1 MEITCTQ
8 MDVLI
13 SFYIEGDLSKTLKEK
28 VEEHLQNCPACRAK
42 LEIISSLLKD
52 LKETIENEQEEVL
65 STTTTS
71 QYRLFQN
78 NLSAYVDNELPPEEN
93 IKIKKFTIN
102 NKKAR
107 KELENAYS
115 IRKLMN
121 YSFQKTKSEN
131 RQDFSKNVMKQLD
144 LTSEANLGFHPLL
157 KVAIA
162 FVITVLV
169 LSAIIVFSLTL

>member
-1 MEITCTQ
+1 MEITCIQ

-13 SFYIEGDLSKTLKEK
+13 SFYIEGDLSKALKEK
-28 VEEHLQNCPACRAK
+28 VEEHLKSCPACRAK
-42 LEIISSLLKD
+42 FEIISSLLKD
-52 LKETIENEQEEVL
+52 LRESIENEQEEVVQ
-65 STTTTS
+65 TGANS
-71 QYRLFQN
+71 QYRLFKN
-78 NLSAYVDNELPPEEN
+78 NLSAYVDNELPAEEN

-102 NKKAR
+102 NKRAR
-107 KELENAYS
+107 KELENTYN

-121 YSFQKTKSEN
+121 DSFKKTKSES
-131 RQDFSKNVMKQLD
+131 RHDFSRNVMKQLD
-144 LTSEANLGFHPLL
+144 MTNEANLGFHPLL

>member
-1 MEITCTQ
+1 MEITCAQ

-13 SFYIEGDLSKTLKEK
+13 SFYIEGDLSKTLKAK
-28 VEEHLQNCPACRAK
+28 VEEHLKNCTACRAK
-42 LEIISSLLKD
+42 YDIIKTMLCD
-52 LKETIENEQEEVL
+52 LRGSFDSNEAVF
-65 STTTTS
+65 SKTDNSRYKT
-71 QYRLFQN
+71 FQD
-78 NLSAYVDNELPPEEN
+78 NLSAYVDNELPSEES

-107 KELENAYS
+107 KELEDTYS

-121 YSFQKTKSEN
+121 DSFKKTRSEA
-131 RQDFSKNVMKQLD
+131 RHDFSKNVIRQLSPAEEYS
-144 LTSEANLGFHPLL
+144 LTFHPVL
-157 KVAIA
+157 KVAAA

>member
-13 SFYIEGDLSKTLKEK
+13 SFYIEGDLSKVLKGK
-28 VEEHLQNCPACRAK
+28 VEEHLKNCPTCRAK
-42 LEIISSLLKD
+42 FEIINSLLKD
-52 LKETIENEQEEVL
+52 LKESVENEQEEAL
-65 STTTTS
+65 STIQNN

-107 KELENAYS
+107 KELENTYS

-121 YSFQKTKSEN
+121 DSFQKTKSES

-144 LTSEANLGFHPLL
+144 MSSEASLGFHPLL

-162 FVITVLV
+162 FVLTVLV

>member
-1 MEITCTQ
+1 MEITCIQ

-13 SFYIEGDLSKTLKEK
+13 SFYIEGDLSKALKEK
-28 VEEHLQNCPACRAK
+28 VEEHLKNCPACRAK
-42 LEIISSLLKD
+42 FEIISSLLKD
-52 LKETIENEQEEVL
+52 LRESIENEQEEVVQ
-65 STTTTS
+65 TGANS

-78 NLSAYVDNELPPEEN
+78 NLSAYVDNELPAEEN

-102 NKKAR
+102 NKRAR
-107 KELENAYS
+107 KELENTYN

-121 YSFQKTKSEN
+121 DSFKKTKSES
-131 RQDFSKNVMKQLD
+131 RHDFSRNVMKQLD
-144 LTSEANLGFHPLL
+144 MTNEANLGFHPLL

-162 FVITVLV
+162 FVMTVLV

>member
-13 SFYIEGDLSKTLKEK
+13 SFYIEGDLSKALKEK
-28 VEEHLQNCPACRAK
+28 VEEHLKECPACRAK

-52 LKETIENEQEEVL
+52 LKESVENEQEEVL
-65 STTTTS
+65 STTQNS

-107 KELENAYS
+107 KELENTYS

-121 YSFQKTKSEN
+121 DSFQKTKSES

-144 LTSEANLGFHPLL
+144 MASEASLAFHPLL

-162 FVITVLV
+162 FVMTVLV

>member
-13 SFYIEGDLSKTLKEK
+13 SFYIEGDLSKVLKGK
-28 VEEHLQNCPACRAK
+28 VEEHLKICPTCRAK
-42 LEIISSLLKD
+42 FEIINSLLKD
-52 LKETIENEQEEVL
+52 LKESVENEQEEAL
-65 STTTTS
+65 STIQNS

-107 KELENAYS
+107 KELENTYS

-121 YSFQKTKSEN
+121 DSFQKTKSES

-144 LTSEANLGFHPLL
+144 MSSEASLGFHPLL

-162 FVITVLV
+162 FVLTVLL